1 MKILLIDDNVHFPEK
16 GAPLFN
22 MEMEYLQNAG
32 HEVFSLGFSNIL
44 FRKSGEINIV
54 KLPKNKIVLKYH
66 KFFGS
71 KYLQKEISTIIKS
84 INPDVIHI
92 HLLAQN
98 ALNVYNAL
106 PSNIPVVQ
114 TLHGPNF
121 FCATSWGCIKSDS
134 SPCELGI
141 SSKCYKN
148 KCVSFPVYQFYR
160 TLDSQ
165 LQSLLKEKVA
175 FFHCPSQNILNVAKS
190 HGFSNC
196 VLIPLGIRDEF
207 LKITNPQKDYNNY
220 KVVFIGKIHPVKGL
234 DVLLEAFQSVVEKIP
249 QAILNIAGSGSHKE
263 FYKNKV
269 RKLNLSG
276 NVNFLGFLKT
286 SEIIELFHNSDLCV
300 VPSIWAE
307 QFGMVGPEALSC
319 GVPVIGSN
327 IGGIPEWLLP
337 EFGWLVEP
345 RNHNELSD
353 KIIFALNNP
362 VKLKRFGKAGEM
374 YIRKAHN
381 KENYLAAL
389 HKLFVQLI

>member
-121 FCATSWGCIKSDS
+121 FCATSWG
-134 SPCELGI
+134 
-141 SSKCYKN
+141 
-148 KCVSFPVYQFYR
+148 
-160 TLDSQ
+160 
-165 LQSLLKEKVA
+165 
-175 FFHCPSQNILNVAKS
+175 
-190 HGFSNC
+190 
-196 VLIPLGIRDEF
+196 
-207 LKITNPQKDYNNY
+207 
-220 KVVFIGKIHPVKGL
+220 
-234 DVLLEAFQSVVEKIP
+234 
-249 QAILNIAGSGSHKE
+249 
-263 FYKNKV
+263 
-269 RKLNLSG
+269 
-276 NVNFLGFLKT
+276 
-286 SEIIELFHNSDLCV
+286 
-300 VPSIWAE
+300 
-307 QFGMVGPEALSC
+307 
-319 GVPVIGSN
+319 
-327 IGGIPEWLLP
+327 
-337 EFGWLVEP
+337 
-345 RNHNELSD
+345 
-353 KIIFALNNP
+353 
-362 VKLKRFGKAGEM
+362 
-374 YIRKAHN
+374 
-381 KENYLAAL
+381 
-389 HKLFVQLI
+389 